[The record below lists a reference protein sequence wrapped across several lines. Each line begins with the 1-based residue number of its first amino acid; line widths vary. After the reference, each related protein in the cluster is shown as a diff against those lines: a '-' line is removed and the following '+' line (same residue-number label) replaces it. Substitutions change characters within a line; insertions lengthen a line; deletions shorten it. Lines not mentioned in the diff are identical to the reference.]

1 MPSRKAKYWY
11 VSVLFGYDAFK
22 EGQVLVCISLV
33 WVRCLQGRPS
43 IGMYQS
49 CLGVMPSRKAKY
61 WYVSVLF
68 GYDAFKEGQVLV
80 CISLVRVRCLQGRPS
95 IGMYQS
101 CSGTMP
107 SRKAK
112 YWYVSVL
119 FGYDAFKEGQVLV
132 CISLV
137 RVRCLQGRPSIG
149 MYQSCS
155 GTMPSRKAK
164 YWYVSVLFGYDAF
177 KEGQVLVCISL
188 VRVRSLQ
195 GRPSIGMIMYQSC
208 SGTKP
213 SRKAKYW
220 YDYVSVLFGYEA
232 FKEGQVLVCISLVF
246 IPAAGLSTL
255 LNS

>member
-1 MPSRKAKYWY
+1 MTKHYLA
-11 VSVLFGYDAFK
+11 
-22 EGQVLVCISLV
+22 EG
-33 WVRCLQGRPS
+33 
-43 IGMYQS
+43 
-49 CLGVMPSRKAKY
+49 KD
-61 WYVSVLF
+61 

-119 FGYDAFKEGQVLV
+119 FRYEAFKEGQVLVCISLVQVRSLQGRPSIGMYQSCLSTMPSRKAKYWYVSVLFGYDAFKEGQVLVCISLVQVRCLQGRPSIGMYQSCSGTKPSRKAKYWYVSVLFGYDAFKEGQVLV

-149 MYQSCS
+149 MYQSCL
-155 GTMPSRKAK
+155 GMMPSRKAK
-164 YWYVSVLFGYDAF
+164 YWYVSVLFGCDAF

-188 VRVRSLQ
+188 VWV
-195 GRPSIGMIMYQSC
+195 
-208 SGTKP
+208 
-213 SRKAKYW
+213 
-220 YDYVSVLFGYEA
+220 
-232 FKEGQVLVCISLVF
+232 
-246 IPAAGLSTL
+246 
-255 LNS
+255 